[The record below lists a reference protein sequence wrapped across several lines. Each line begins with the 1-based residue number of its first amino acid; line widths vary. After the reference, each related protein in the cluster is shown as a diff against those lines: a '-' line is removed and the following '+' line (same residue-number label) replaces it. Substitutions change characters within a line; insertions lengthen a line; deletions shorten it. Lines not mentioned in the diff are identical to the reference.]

1 MRRSPL
7 GILGTAGI
15 GLGCAGMTAML
26 PTAATGALGAIG
38 ITGSGALARTLSPIA
53 EPLFVGSAALIVLSA
68 LACSR
73 LVVILAATGAVL
85 LYLSMF
91 QLATG
96 GARRRTSSMSM
107 MAMQPHHQSA
117 LHANAA
123 TFYLGLAVLIGAARL
138 RLWRRRRHHCRP
150 ILRIPPLRTARH

>member
-15 GLGCAGMTAML
+15 GLGCAGMAAML
-26 PTAATGALGAIG
+26 PSAATGVLGAFG
-38 ITGSGALARTLSPIA
+38 ITGSSALARTLSPVA
-53 EPLFVGSAALIVLSA
+53 QPLFIGSAVLIILSA

-73 LVVILAATGAVL
+73 LVVILSGAGAVL

-91 QLATG
+91 QLATASG
-96 GARRRTSSMSM
+96 SGSSMST
-107 MAMQPHHQSA
+107 MAMQQPHRQSA

-123 TFYLGLAVLIGAARL
+123 TFYLGLALLIGAATL
-138 RLWRRRRHHCRP
+138 RLWRRRRHQCRP
-150 ILRIPPLRTARH
+150 VLRIPPLRTAHH